1 MSFTSLRTR
10 VTTWYVGLLAAALLV
25 FGATLYLSARDYL
38 LSTLQSSLQAEAEGI
53 SANFL
58 ASEESKGT
66 QWMSGEIVEAYAP
79 EQSGRLIRITRQDG
93 TVLYQ
98 SGTTR
103 EAAIGPTDF
112 PPPKLADFKRSVRQ
126 QAGRQSGRQSDLL
139 LIYSQP
145 YTSASGTRY
154 LVETGASLAPAQR
167 VLYTLL
173 RTLCLITPLILIA
186 AAIGGRFLM
195 GRPLRP
201 LTALADHAERIGT
214 HTLGERLPV
223 IASGDE
229 MERMSHSLNRMITRL
244 EDALNHD
251 RRFSADV
258 SHELRTPLT
267 ILRGELEQLSQSPG
281 LSESTRDTLGS
292 ALEEIVRMARIVEN
306 LLAIARVDSGTE
318 AMDRQCVDLCAIA
331 QWIADQMHLL
341 AAEKHIRLN
350 CTTPG
355 PVQIVADPARVKQ
368 VLVNLLDNAIKYTPA
383 GGSIEIA
390 VRLVQNQALLEVRD
404 TGIGIPAAS
413 LPHVFKRFYRSDEA
427 RSRESGGTGLGLSIV
442 QAICNAHGGL
452 VNIESTEGI
461 GTTVRVGLPLF
472 SNT

>member
-25 FGATLYLSARDYL
+25 FGAALYFSAQEYL
-38 LSTLQSSLQAEAEGI
+38 LSTLQSSLQAEAGGI
-53 SANFL
+53 AANFL

-79 EQSGRLIRITRQDG
+79 EQSGRFIRVTRQDG
-93 TVLYQ
+93 TVLYE
-98 SGTTR
+98 SGTMR
-103 EAAIGPTDF
+103 ELYFGP
-112 PPPKLADFKRSVRQ
+112 ADVPRSKPADSKKSFREET
-126 QAGRQSGRQSDLL
+126 GRESYRL
-139 LIYSQP
+139 LIYSTL
-145 YTSASGTRY
+145 YTSASGTQY
-154 LVETGASLAPAQR
+154 LVETGAPLAPVER

-173 RTLCLITPLILIA
+173 RTLCLITPLILLA
-186 AAIGGRFLM
+186 AAFGGHFLM

-201 LTALADHAERIGT
+201 LTELANHAERIGT
-214 HTLGERLPV
+214 NTPGERLPV

-267 ILRGELEQLSQSPG
+267 ILRGELEQLSQLPR
-281 LSESTRDTLGS
+281 LSEPMREALGS

-318 AMDRQCVDLCAIA
+318 AMDRQSVDLSAISE
-331 QWIADQMHLL
+331 WIADQMHLL
-341 AAEKHIRLN
+341 AAEKQISLQ

-355 PVQIVADPARVKQ
+355 PVQIVADPARLKQ
-368 VLVNLLDNAIKYTPA
+368 VLVNLLDNSIKYTPE
-383 GGSIEIA
+383 GGSIVIA
-390 VRLVQNQALLEVRD
+390 VRVQQDQALLEVRD
-404 TGIGIPAAS
+404 TGIGVPAAS
-413 LPHVFKRFYRSDEA
+413 LPHVFKRFFRSDAA

-442 QAICNAHGGL
+442 QAICHAHGGS
-452 VNIESTEGI
+452 VNIESSEGV
-461 GTTVRVGLPLF
+461 GTTVRVGLPLL
-472 SNT
+472 SGSSL